1 MEGRDGREQE
11 AVTGVDQGQQQER
24 RVKKKGGRKERTL
37 DRRRWETRHKGA
49 DVRLN
54 IFLICFVFSPLDC
67 VSKMTCVAI

>member
-54 IFLICFVFSPLDC
+54 IFLI
-67 VSKMTCVAI
+67 